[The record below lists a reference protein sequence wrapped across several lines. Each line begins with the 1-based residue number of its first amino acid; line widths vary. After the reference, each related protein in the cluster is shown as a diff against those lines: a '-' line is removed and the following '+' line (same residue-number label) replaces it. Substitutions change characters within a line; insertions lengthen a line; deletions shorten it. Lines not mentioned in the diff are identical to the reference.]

1 MNPWDI
7 VILAAIAAAVFL
19 AIRSTNTKKKKHTGC
34 GGCCAFC
41 AGCSAGNKEDTKS

>member
-19 AIRSTNTKKKKHTGC
+19 AIRSIRNKKKHTGC
-34 GGCCAFC
+34 DGACAFC

>member
-19 AIRSTNTKKKKHTGC
+19 AIRSTKKKKHTGC
-34 GGCCAFC
+34 GGGCAFC

>member
-19 AIRSTNTKKKKHTGC
+19 AIRSTKKKKHTGC
-34 GGCCAFC
+34 SDCCAFC